1 MMGALDQR
9 VKLGRSLSCG
19 ARARAPSPLGG
30 AIVGPTVT
38 TRDGR
43 IEGVERDG
51 VHVFRGI
58 PYARAPVGPLRWRAP
73 RPPQA
78 WTGVRDATKAG
89 FAAPQVP
96 GATERIMPG
105 PALET
110 DEDCLTLNVWTP
122 STPAPPRPVMVWIHG
137 GGFLTG
143 AGSLPI
149 YNGRFLAGGGD
160 VVVVTVNYR
169 LGALGFLAHPV
180 LRDPE
185 SGAAGNWGLLDQ
197 IAALTWV
204 RDNVEAFGGDPGKV
218 TVFGESA
225 GAMSVGTLMGTP
237 AAAGLFLR
245 AIMQSGSPAALPM
258 DEAGPTAESVLH
270 AAGCDVLEPERARA
284 LPLGALLEAQ
294 EGLWARRGMAQGLPL
309 QPVVDGAVLERHP
322 SEAIAAGLSAGVATI
337 SGTNRDEWEMF
348 AMADPGAARLDDE
361 HLQRRLSALLA
372 AGNGRLGAEVGEV
385 LRTYTGARAGRGQPV
400 TPRDLWV
407 AVQSDLVFRLPAI
420 RLAEAQARVGAPVHA
435 YLFTWESPAFGGAL
449 RSCHALE
456 IPFVWGTHVYPG
468 ISTFTGAG
476 PEVDAL
482 AARMQQAWLSFARTG
497 EPADGVT
504 GAWPRY
510 DAGRRATVVLG
521 PGGTVEEAPLD
532 EERRAWT
539 AAAVA

>member
-58 PYARAPVGPLRWRAP
+58 PYARPPVGPLRWRAP

-185 SGAAGNWGLLDQ
+185 SGAAGNWGLGMACAVFLGS
-197 IAALTWV
+197 AALDTLGMSRTLGLACLLQIIGVIITLATPNLQSVAAPLLWS
-204 RDNVEAFGGDPGKV
+204 RDL
-218 TVFGESA
+218 SY
-225 GAMSVGTLMGTP
+225 SVQSSICSEM
-237 AAAGLFLR
+237 LR
-245 AIMQSGSPAALPM
+245 ASSTSM
-258 DEAGPTAESVLH
+258 
-270 AAGCDVLEPERARA
+270 
-284 LPLGALLEAQ
+284 
-294 EGLWARRGMAQGLPL
+294 
-309 QPVVDGAVLERHP
+309 
-322 SEAIAAGLSAGVATI
+322 
-337 SGTNRDEWEMF
+337 
-348 AMADPGAARLDDE
+348 
-361 HLQRRLSALLA
+361 
-372 AGNGRLGAEVGEV
+372 
-385 LRTYTGARAGRGQPV
+385 
-400 TPRDLWV
+400 PR
-407 AVQSDLVFRLPAI
+407 
-420 RLAEAQARVGAPVHA
+420 
-435 YLFTWESPAFGGAL
+435 
-449 RSCHALE
+449 
-456 IPFVWGTHVYPG
+456 
-468 ISTFTGAG
+468 
-476 PEVDAL
+476 
-482 AARMQQAWLSFARTG
+482 
-497 EPADGVT
+497 
-504 GAWPRY
+504 
-510 DAGRRATVVLG
+510 
-521 PGGTVEEAPLD
+521 
-532 EERRAWT
+532 
-539 AAAVA
+539 